1 MLELKDLRLTVK
13 KEFHPFVT
21 SVFEVIE
28 SKDLKTVEEWNMLKA
43 EFFKTME
50 ETSNNPK
57 LKSEVEKILFLIF
70 DYSGIIK
77 KLKLKR
83 QII

>member
-1 MLELKDLRLTVK
+1 MLELKDLRFTVK
-13 KEFHPFVT
+13 KEFHPFIT

-28 SKDLKTVEEWNMLKA
+28 SKDLKTVEEWNMLRA

-50 ETSNNPK
+50 ATSNNPK
-57 LKSEVEKILFLIF
+57 LKSELEKILFLIF